1 MRRFGSIST
10 VLAAAAFTVTLAGC
24 GSSGASATPAAPSA
38 AAASASPAAAPSA
51 SPAAAASA
59 SPAPAS
65 AQVIGISVKT
75 ITNDPFQTAWVNAAT
90 SKIEALGGTVR
101 LLVAGGETAVAT
113 QASQLND
120 LIAQQVNGMIVNP
133 IDGAAVAPVLQK
145 AKDANIPV
153 VIVDSPVAQGNDG
166 LFETFIA
173 TNNVKA
179 GSDLATYLVTNIG
192 KPTPKVA
199 IIEGAPGSLA
209 GDDRKKGF
217 LAGLATTNV
226 TPVASA
232 SGEWQNAKALTAME
246 NILTAHPDLDAV
258 LSASDVMVDGILQAL
273 AGAGKTN
280 VKVLAIDGS
289 KVGIQGVID
298 GKLMADNTQDPM
310 QMGTLAAQD
319 IFGLA
324 NGTIARGSLPKYI
337 DSGTQTVTKEN
348 AQQALAKA
356 F

>member
-1 MRRFGSIST
+1 MRRFGSKAT
-10 VLAAAAFTVTLAGC
+10 VLAAVAFTAALAGC
-24 GSSGASATPAAPSA
+24 GGSSG
-38 AAASASPAAAPSA
+38 ASASPAAASATPAAAAASA

-65 AQVIGISVKT
+65 APVIGISVKT

-90 SKIEALGGTVR
+90 SKIEALGGKVR

-133 IDGAAVAPVLQK
+133 IDGAAVVPVLQK
-145 AKDANIPV
+145 AKDAKIPV
-153 VIVDSPVAQGNDG
+153 VTVDSPVAPGNDG

-173 TNNVKA
+173 TDNVKA

-192 KPTPKVA
+192 KPNPNVA

-217 LAGLATTNV
+217 LAGLATKNV

-273 AGAGKTN
+273 AGASKTN

-298 GKLMADNTQDPM
+298 GKLLADNTQDPA

>member
-38 AAASASPAAAPSA
+38 SPAAAASA

-59 SPAPAS
+59 SAPAS
-65 AQVIGISVKT
+65 ALVIGISVKT

-120 LIAQQVNGMIVNP
+120 LITQQVNGLIVNP
-133 IDGAAVAPVLQK
+133 IDGAAVVPVLQK
-145 AKDANIPV
+145 AIAANIPV
-153 VIVDSPVAQGNDG
+153 VTVDSPVAPGNDS

-173 TNNVKA
+173 TDNVKA
-179 GSDLATYLVTNIG
+179 GTDLATYLVANIG
-192 KPTPKVA
+192 KPDPKVA
-199 IIEGAPGSLA
+199 IIQGAPGSLA
-209 GDDRKKGF
+209 GDDRNKGF
-217 LAGLATTNV
+217 LAGLATKNV

-232 SGEWQNAKALTAME
+232 SGQWDNAKALTAME

-273 AGAGKTN
+273 AGAGKTT